1 MSPNLNAIA
10 SALRLLPG
18 VAAAS
23 VEPDASGGVDCLR
36 LGLAPGADAHAVA
49 QAASRLVHDRF
60 GTLLHRDQVLIV
72 QQQPAPAEPAE
83 PAVPAQRATRP
94 EIVRTDLVTTG
105 HSFNA
110 TVMLSAHS
118 REVTGYA
125 RGATTGAGMQRA
137 VAQAT
142 LKAVERLVGD
152 SARLELD
159 YVDVSHGGQERTV
172 LVALTLISERGAER
186 LSGSAVVRDDENR
199 AVVRATLD
207 GVNRRIEALL
217 G

>member
-1 MSPNLNAIA
+1 MSANLTAIA

-36 LGLAPGADAHAVA
+36 LALASDTDPHAVA
-49 QAASRLVHDRF
+49 QAASRLVHERF
-60 GTLLHRDQVLIV
+60 GTLLHRDQVQIV
-72 QQQPAPAEPAE
+72 PAGPEPGI
-83 PAVPAQRATRP
+83 PAQRATRP
-94 EIVRTDLVTTG
+94 AIVRTDLVTTG

-125 RGATTGAGMQRA
+125 RGATTGPGMQRA

-142 LKAVERLVGD
+142 LQAVERLVGNG
-152 SARLELD
+152 ARLELD
-159 YVDVSHGGQERTV
+159 YVDVSQGGRDRTV
-172 LVALTLISERGAER
+172 LVSLTLVSERGAER
-186 LSGSAVVRDDENR
+186 LSGSAVVRDDESR

-207 GVNRRIEALL
+207 GVNRRIETLL

>member
-1 MSPNLNAIA
+1 MSANLNAIA
-10 SALRLLPG
+10 AALRLLPG

-36 LGLAPGADAHAVA
+36 LALASDTDPHAVA
-49 QAASRLVHDRF
+49 QAASRLVHERF
-60 GTLLHRDQVLIV
+60 GTLLHRDQVQIV
-72 QQQPAPAEPAE
+72 PAAPEPAI
-83 PAVPAQRATRP
+83 PAQRATRP
-94 EIVRTDLVTTG
+94 AIVRTDLVTTG

-125 RGATTGAGMQRA
+125 RGATTGPGMQRA

-142 LKAVERLVGD
+142 LQAVERLVGNG
-152 SARLELD
+152 ARLELD
-159 YVDVSHGGQERTV
+159 YVDVAQGGRDRTV
-172 LVALTLISERGAER
+172 LVSLTLVSDRGAER
-186 LSGSAVVRDDENR
+186 LSGSAVVRDDESR

-207 GVNRRIEALL
+207 GVNRRIETLL

>member
-1 MSPNLNAIA
+1 VTDKLSAIA
-10 SALRLLPG
+10 AALRGVPG

-36 LGLAPGADAHAVA
+36 LGLVPGADARTVA
-49 QAASRLVHDRF
+49 QAASRLVHERF
-60 GTLLHRDQVLIV
+60 GTLLHRDQVVITDDA
-72 QQQPAPAEPAE
+72 PAPP
-83 PAVPAQRATRP
+83 PPLQPVPAQRAGRP
-94 EIVRTDLVTTG
+94 AILRTDLVTSG
-105 HSFNA
+105 RDFNA
-110 TVMLSAHS
+110 TVILSS
-118 REVTGYA
+118 ESGSVTGYA
-125 RGATTGAGMQRA
+125 RGATTAPGMQRA

-159 YVDVSHGGQERTV
+159 YVDVSQSGQDRTV
-172 LVALTLISERGAER
+172 LVSLTFISARGVER
-186 LSGSAVVRDDENR
+186 LSGSAVVREDESG

-217 G
+217 A

>member
-1 MSPNLNAIA
+1 MSIDLSAVA
-10 SALRLLPG
+10 AALRGVPG

-36 LGLAPGADAHAVA
+36 LRLAAGADARAVA
-49 QAASRLVHDRF
+49 QAASQLVHERF
-60 GTLLHRDQVLIV
+60 GTVLHRDQVLIV
-72 QQQPAPAEPAE
+72 KDAPAEAAP
-83 PAVPAQRATRP
+83 VPPQRAGRP
-94 EIVRTDLVTTG
+94 EIVRTDLVTSG
-105 HSFNA
+105 RDFNA
-110 TVMLSAHS
+110 TVMLSARS
-118 REVTGYA
+118 RAGTGYA
-125 RGATTGAGMQRA
+125 RGATTALGMQRA

-159 YVDVSHGGQERTV
+159 SVDVSQTGQDRTV
-172 LVALTLISERGAER
+172 LVALTLVSERGVER
-186 LSGSAVVRDDENR
+186 LAGAAIVRGDENG

-207 GVNRRIEALL
+207 GVNRRLETLL

>member
-1 MSPNLNAIA
+1 VSYDLSAIA
-10 SALRLLPG
+10 SALRGVPG

-36 LGLAPGADAHAVA
+36 LGLSDGADPRAVA
-49 QAASRLVHDRF
+49 QAASQLVHERF
-60 GTLLHRDQVLIV
+60 GTVLHRDQVLIV
-72 QQQPAPAEPAE
+72 EDAPPAPEPAS
-83 PAVPAQRATRP
+83 AVPPQRAGRP
-94 EIVRTDLVTTG
+94 EIVRTDLVTSG
-105 HSFNA
+105 RDFNA
-110 TVMLSAHS
+110 TVILSARS
-118 REVTGYA
+118 RAVTGYA
-125 RGATTGAGMQRA
+125 KGATTAPGMQRA

-159 YVDVSHGGQERTV
+159 YVDVSQSGQDRTV
-172 LVALTLISERGAER
+172 LVSLTFISERGAER
-186 LSGSAVVRDDENR
+186 LSGSAIVREDENG

-207 GVNRRIEALL
+207 GVNRRIETML

>member
-1 MSPNLNAIA
+1 MNIDLKAVA
-10 SALRLLPG
+10 AALRGVPG

-23 VEPDASGGVDCLR
+23 VDPDASGGVDCLR
-36 LGLAPGADAHAVA
+36 LRLAGDADARGVA
-49 QAASRLVHDRF
+49 QAASQLVHERF

-72 QQQPAPAEPAE
+72 KDPVPEAAP
-83 PAVPAQRATRP
+83 VPPQREGRP

-105 HSFNA
+105 RDFNA
-110 TVMLSAHS
+110 TVMLSARS
-118 REVTGYA
+118 RAGTGYA
-125 RGATTGAGMQRA
+125 RGATTAPGMQRA

-142 LKAVERLVGD
+142 LKALERLLSG

-159 YVDVSHGGQERTV
+159 YVDMSQSGQDRTV
-172 LVALTLISERGAER
+172 LVALTLISDHGVER
-186 LSGSAVVRDDENR
+186 LVGAAVVRDDENG

-207 GVNRRIEALL
+207 GINRRLETLL